1 MLRRLRKDQAGF
13 TLMEIVIV
21 IVILGILALL
31 AVPRLIG
38 FTDQAK
44 IANDKEYAAIVGK
57 SAELYW
63 ASHNETF
70 TNETLSTAYTAGTS
84 QIQTLVDDPD
94 LALQFFTV
102 AAAVTISVDSSTNS
116 LTVNETTDGVD
127 LNGDGD
133 ALDAALALDT
143 GVALVTIT
151 EGTNVI
157 QYSSQYGYSQQP

>member
-44 IANDKEYAAIVGK
+44 VANDKEYVAIVAK

-70 TNETLSTAYTAGTS
+70 TGETDFATTYATS
-84 QIQTLVDDPD
+84 QINNLVDDPD
-94 LALQFFTV
+94 TALQYFDSTATGTV
-102 AAAVTISVDSSTNS
+102 ISVQVSPSTGTA
-116 LTVNETTDGVD
+116 LTQTGTGGGT
-127 LNGDGD
+127 LN
-133 ALDAALALDT
+133 A

-151 EGTNVI
+151 DGATTAEQIV
-157 QYSSQYGYSQQP
+157 YSSQYGYTILP